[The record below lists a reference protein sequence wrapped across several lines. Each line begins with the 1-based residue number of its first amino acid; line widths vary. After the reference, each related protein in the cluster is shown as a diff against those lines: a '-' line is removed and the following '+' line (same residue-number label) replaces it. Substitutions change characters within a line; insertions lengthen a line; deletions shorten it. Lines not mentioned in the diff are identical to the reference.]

1 MVPLRSMK
9 QELVLKP
16 VGSPPPKSLGL
27 WIKQNRQ
34 ELIILVV
41 IVMVAA
47 ILRLTHLG
55 YQSEW
60 NDEALSATIA
70 FGTARQIL
78 TNEFHSLH
86 PPGYYLLLHFWHNLF
101 GDSDFALRLPSAL
114 MGIGAVISMYLL
126 GKSLF
131 DWRTGLW
138 AAALTA
144 LMPFHLYYSQ
154 EMRMYSQLFLLS
166 SLAILCQVQLWRQ
179 ERRIWWILYL
189 LVALLGLYTHY
200 LFILI
205 VGTLGLFFM
214 GRRWLAASGPAW
226 MDFFL
231 IHLLM
236 GVLYIPI
243 ILWLADQLNQS
254 SDYWIREVSLG
265 LFLSMPLAFTV
276 GQFLDILWLQIGY
289 ALILMLVIITL
300 LQAGRA
306 VVKRRPRAGVASL
319 VLTLMIYWLPVSIMF
334 AVSIFW
340 TPLTLP
346 RLMTIA
352 VPGLYLLIAWGAS
365 VPRERLVNAVLV
377 ILLMGVGLLADYN
390 WLFNPAYSKP
400 PAREAALFLQAQ
412 ASPDETIVY
421 TSDSGYRL
429 FLRYSPQLTHRLFL
443 EDNDNPQVRP
453 DVVRLMGG
461 DIITFADPLSETF
474 WLVVHQDFEGE
485 KQESIFHRFDER
497 YIRLAGYELGGIR
510 LYRYRASVDMT
521 MQ

>member
-1 MVPLRSMK
+1 M
-9 QELVLKP
+9 LKP
-16 VGSPPPKSLGL
+16 AGNPLMSSFGL
-27 WIKQNRQ
+27 WIKQNRR
-34 ELIILVV
+34 EFIILAV
-41 IVMVAA
+41 IVLIAA
-47 ILRLTHLG
+47 LLRLTRLG

-60 NDEALSATIA
+60 NDEALSVTIA
-70 FGTARQIL
+70 SGTARQIL

-86 PPGYYLLLHFWHNLF
+86 PPGYYLILHFWCNLF

-114 MGIGAVISMYLL
+114 MGIGAVISMDLL

-131 DWRTGLW
+131 NWRTGLW

-166 SLAILCQVQLWRQ
+166 SLVILCQVQLWRQ
-179 ERRIWWILYL
+179 ERRIWWVLYL

-200 LFILI
+200 LFTLI
-205 VGTLGLFFM
+205 IGTLGLFFIV
-214 GRRWLAASGPAW
+214 RRWLAASGPTW
-226 MDFFL
+226 KDFFL
-231 IHLLM
+231 THLLM
-236 GVLYIPI
+236 GVLYLPI
-243 ILWLADQLNQS
+243 ILWLSDQLNQS
-254 SDYWIREVSLG
+254 SDYWIRDVSLG

-276 GQFLDILWLQIGY
+276 GQFLDFLWLQIGY

-306 VVKRRPRAGVASL
+306 LAKRRTRAGTAPL
-319 VLTLMIYWLPVSIMF
+319 VLTLMIYWLPVLIMF
-334 AVSIFW
+334 GVSIFW

-346 RLMTIA
+346 RLMIIA
-352 VPGLYLLIAWGAS
+352 VPGLYLLLAWGAS
-365 VPRERLVNAVLV
+365 VPREQVVNAILV
-377 ILLMGVGLLADYN
+377 ILLMGMGLLADYN

-421 TSDSGYRL
+421 TNDSGFRL
-429 FLRYSPQLTHRLFL
+429 FWRYSPQLTHRLFL

-453 DVVRLMGG
+453 DVIRLMGG

-474 WLVVHQDFEGE
+474 WLVLHQDFEAE
-485 KQESIFHRFDER
+485 EQEALFHRFDER
-497 YIRLAGYELGGIR
+497 YTRLAGYEIGGIR
-510 LYRYRASVDMT
+510 LYHYRASADMT